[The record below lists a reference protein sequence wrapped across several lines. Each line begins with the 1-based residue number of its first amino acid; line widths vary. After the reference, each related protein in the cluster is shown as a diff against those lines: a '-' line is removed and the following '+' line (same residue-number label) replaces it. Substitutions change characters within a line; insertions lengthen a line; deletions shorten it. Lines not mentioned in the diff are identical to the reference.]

1 MAKVYELRMK
11 DEKEQS
17 LGVALF
23 SKKEVALKAYQRYL
37 TNGAPMSRDIHHAY
51 LFTLA
56 LDAKKHEYTAIGM
69 AKIFPHQVA
78 CL

>member
-1 MAKVYELRMK
+1 MSKVYELRMK
-11 DEKEQS
+11 DDKEQS

-23 SKKEVALKAYQRYL
+23 SKREMALKAYKRYL
-37 TNGAPMSRDIHHAY
+37 TNGAPASRDIHHAY

-56 LDAKKHEYTAIGM
+56 LDGQRHEYTAIGM